1 MNASIFGKHAIYNF
15 YGTKKMAVVGL
26 SWDNT
31 LLAYLVYIV
40 HSLKYYK
47 ATLSENNLKVIFELI
62 VAKRPVELLS
72 LILNDLCNNLCNL
85 FS

>member
-1 MNASIFGKHAIYNF
+1 MNASIFGKHVIYNS

-47 ATLSENNLKVIFELI
+47 ATFFENNLKVIFELI
-62 VAKRPVELLS
+62 VAMRPVELLS
-72 LILNDLCNNLCNL
+72 LILNDLCNNLGPM
-85 FS
+85 